1 MAHSQN
7 YENTKVWPHASNQKP
22 DRGAFCGYR
31 SQVVHQGHHIFH
43 YKAYGG
49 EGYYKY
55 NGRDSDLLKRE
66 MPHACMAIKGGLART
81 YVDVKFQMHDG
92 KGKCL
97 KRYLQWCALIRD
109 TNFLQKIPIVPY

>member
-55 NGRDSDLLKRE
+55 NGRDSDQLKRE

-97 KRYLQWCALIRD
+97 KRYLLR
-109 TNFLQKIPIVPY
+109 